1 MHLFKIKTNRKKHK
15 WKYNTKIKKSNQII
29 KRMETRQVNVKNRIK
44 IKITKTCS
52 VKISKRLQS
61 LRYFDNLIILGKPNK
76 LTNHKHK
83 RK

>member
-1 MHLFKIKTNRKKHK
+1 
-15 WKYNTKIKKSNQII
+15 
-29 KRMETRQVNVKNRIK
+29 METRQISVKIGIK

-52 VKISKRLQS
+52 IKISKRLQS

-76 LTNHKHK
+76 LTKYKHK